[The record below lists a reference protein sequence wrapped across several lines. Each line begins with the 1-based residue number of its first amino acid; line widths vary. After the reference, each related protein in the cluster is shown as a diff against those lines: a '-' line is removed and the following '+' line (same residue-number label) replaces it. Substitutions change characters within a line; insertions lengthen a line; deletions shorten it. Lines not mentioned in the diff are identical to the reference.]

1 MGVVAAATAPVIIP
15 EDKLLELASAIKQ
28 IEEKNSRPDNKG
40 VAPVQPQ
47 NTGENAVSDT
57 PTNSKGGNKKMTLN
71 EFLKENP
78 EAQTEMD
85 AMLATREKEG
95 ADAERNRIQSLDKLA
110 KTVSAE
116 MLDDAKY
123 GENQLDGPALAYKA
137 LAEGNKIAES
147 YMSAAEADVNDSG
160 VRDVGTGKPDTGE
173 TDNTTDEDEMAAYV
187 NQRKGR

>member
-1 MGVVAAATAPVIIP
+1 MQC
-15 EDKLLELASAIKQ
+15 SQ
-28 IEEKNSRPDNKG
+28 QEK
-40 VAPVQPQ
+40 
-47 NTGENAVSDT
+47 
-57 PTNSKGGNKKMTLN
+57 KK
-71 EFLKENP
+71 
-78 EAQTEMD
+78 
-85 AMLATREKEG
+85 G

-137 LAEGNKIAES
+137 LAEGNRIAES